1 MNIIGF
7 CHTRQEHRHFFEQFL
22 CPPSTRSR
30 KRARGLP
37 FYRQKREGGGSSFL
51 RYHSRPSRRRDGDA
65 RNKVRRTSTSQ
76 GKKRKS
82 SPIPTRADDSPSL
95 PIPLFLSLTFF
106 FSKATHGRGFFFPR
120 PHRSI
125 FPRPVSLNPS
135 HEQSPPEFCLI
146 AHEESGNPLA
156 NARPRASLW
165 RRERTLPFS
174 GYQRHEFAG
183 G

>member
-1 MNIIGF
+1 MA
-7 CHTRQEHRHFFEQFL
+7 QQ
-22 CPPSTRSR
+22 SSQRSR
-30 KRARGLP
+30 SPSLCRRE
-37 FYRQKREGGGSSFL
+37 REGGFFL
-51 RYHSRPSRRRDGDA
+51 FTISAPRRKEG
-65 RNKVRRTSTSQ
+65 
-76 GKKRKS
+76 GKKGWPSEEFQQLKGEEVFFF
-82 SPIPTRADDSPSL
+82 PFTRADGSPSL

-165 RRERTLPFS
+165 RRKRTLPFS

>member
-1 MNIIGF
+1 MA
-7 CHTRQEHRHFFEQFL
+7 QQ
-22 CPPSTRSR
+22 SSQRSR
-30 KRARGLP
+30 SPSLCRRE
-37 FYRQKREGGGSSFL
+37 REGTFFL
-51 RYHSRPSRRRDGDA
+51 FTISAPRRKEG
-65 RNKVRRTSTSQ
+65 
-76 GKKRKS
+76 GKKGWPSEEFQQPKGEEVFFF
-82 SPIPTRADDSPSL
+82 PFTRADGSPSL
-95 PIPLFLSLTFF
+95 PIPLFLPLTFF
-106 FSKATHGRGFFFPR
+106 SSKATHGRGFFFPR

-165 RRERTLPFS
+165 RRKRTLPFS

>member
-1 MNIIGF
+1 MA
-7 CHTRQEHRHFFEQFL
+7 QQ
-22 CPPSTRSR
+22 SSQRSR
-30 KRARGLP
+30 SPSLCRRE
-37 FYRQKREGGGSSFL
+37 REGAFFL
-51 RYHSRPSRRRDGDA
+51 FTISAPWRKEG
-65 RNKVRRTSTSQ
+65 
-76 GKKRKS
+76 GKKGWPS
-82 SPIPTRADDSPSL
+82 EEFQQPNGEEVFFFPFTRADGSPSL
-95 PIPLFLSLTFF
+95 PIPLFLPLTFF
-106 FSKATHGRGFFFPR
+106 SSKATHGRGFFFPR

-165 RRERTLPFS
+165 RRKRTLPFS

>member
-1 MNIIGF
+1 MA
-7 CHTRQEHRHFFEQFL
+7 QQ
-22 CPPSTRSR
+22 SSQRSR
-30 KRARGLP
+30 SPSLCRRE
-37 FYRQKREGGGSSFL
+37 REGAFFL
-51 RYHSRPSRRRDGDA
+51 FTISAPWRKEG
-65 RNKVRRTSTSQ
+65 
-76 GKKRKS
+76 GKKGWPS
-82 SPIPTRADDSPSL
+82 EEFQQPTGEEVFFFPFTRADGSPSL
-95 PIPLFLSLTFF
+95 PIPLFLPLTFF
-106 FSKATHGRGFFFPR
+106 SSKATHGRGFFFPR

-165 RRERTLPFS
+165 RRKRTLPFS